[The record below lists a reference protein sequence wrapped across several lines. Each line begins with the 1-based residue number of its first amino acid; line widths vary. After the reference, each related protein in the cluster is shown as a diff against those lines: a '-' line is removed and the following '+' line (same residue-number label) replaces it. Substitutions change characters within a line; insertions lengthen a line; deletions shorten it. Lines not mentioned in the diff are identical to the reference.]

1 MIFLNRPK
9 FTVLAV
15 IALVTLLAS
24 CEKDLTTIGS
34 GVVGNEPFKTDKA
47 VFDVF
52 AINKKIRAV
61 RTNKL
66 PVYQLGVFDHPV
78 YGKTEA
84 TITSQVQLSSANPL
98 LGDKR
103 PSEETP
109 PENETV
115 ESVYLYIPFLT
126 SPSGDADNDGL
137 IDALDADPAD
147 PNSDTDGDGLTDNQE
162 KSKGTDPLL
171 PDTDGDGVNDD
182 TDDDFVRDQFARDID
197 IDSIYGN
204 REMPFTLN
212 LQRSTYFLRDLDPNT
227 NFREAQEYY
236 SNQDFSGFL
245 TDKISLDTTVT
256 ISEKEILL
264 PKTDDAATEDVNEA
278 EQFSRLAPG
287 IRVELDKKFFQDNIL
302 DKEGSSELLTQ
313 ANFNDFL
320 RGIHF
325 SIEPSANQELMMLF
339 NLRAANITISYSYTA
354 GEETKNKDF
363 VLNFITQQPPG
374 QQGQTFPIQGNAVNT
389 LVSDA
394 YPSEIADA
402 IASEDNAGRIYL
414 KGGAGS
420 FAVINLFDDTNGRE
434 AIERIK
440 ANNWIINEANLTF
453 YVDATPGVIAP
464 PRLYLYS
471 MESNLPLIGRND
483 VASQNSNLGSYPFY
497 GGLLEGDG
505 SAGSE
510 LKYTVKITDYI
521 NDLVVRNG
529 ENATLGLTLTPDIR
543 IFNIASA
550 MLEDDTETELPVS
563 ATLTPLGTV
572 LFGSGVTAPNTG
584 KKLQLEIFYTE
595 AK

>member
-1 MIFLNRPK
+1 MIFLNRLK
-9 FTVLAV
+9 FTVLTV

-34 GVVGNEPFKTDKA
+34 GVVGNEPFNTDKA

-52 AINKKIRAV
+52 ATNKKIRAV

-66 PVYQLGVFDHPV
+66 PVYQLGVFDHPL

-98 LGDKR
+98 FGDKR
-103 PSEETP
+103 PAEEAT

-162 KSKGTDPLL
+162 KTKGTDPLL

-227 NFREAQEYY
+227 NFQEAQEYY

-245 TDKISLDTTVT
+245 TDQIAVVSDT
-256 ISEKEILL
+256 ISDKEILL
-264 PKTDDAATEDVNEA
+264 PKKDDPATENVDES
-278 EQFSRLAPG
+278 EQFSRLSPG
-287 IRVELDKKFFQDNIL
+287 IRVELDKEFFQKNIL
-302 DKEGSSELLTQ
+302 DKEGSAELMTQ

-325 SIEPSANQELMMLF
+325 SIDPAANQELMMLF
-339 NLRAANITISYSYTA
+339 NLRAANIIISYSYTA

-363 VLNFITQQPPG
+363 VLNFLTQQTGP
-374 QQGQTFPIQGNAVNT
+374 QGQLGAIMGNAVN
-389 LVSDA
+389 SFINDA
-394 YPSEIADA
+394 YPPEIADA
-402 IASEDNAGRIYL
+402 IASEENAGRIYI

-420 FAVINLFDDTNGRE
+420 FAEINLFDDANARE

-464 PRLYLYS
+464 PRLYLYN

-483 VASQNSNLGSYPFY
+483 VASQNSNLRSYPFY

-510 LKYTVKITDYI
+510 LNYKVKITDYI

-543 IFNIASA
+543 IFNIADA
-550 MLEDDTETELPVS
+550 MLEDGTETELPVS
-563 ATLTPLGTV
+563 ATLSPLGTV
-572 LFGSGVTAPNTG
+572 LFGSEVSAANTG

-595 AK
+595 TN